1 MRPVS
6 FEVEEYI
13 SVDELIDQFS
23 KAERKEA
30 LEILLESNTLTD
42 SVVTPTESDLLIA
55 LERIR
60 NRFTSLSERQRNQ
73 ILSIASTL

>member
-1 MRPVS
+1 MPYIS

-30 LEILLESNTLTD
+30 LEILLESHTLTD
-42 SVVTPTESDLLIA
+42 SAVTPTESDLLIA